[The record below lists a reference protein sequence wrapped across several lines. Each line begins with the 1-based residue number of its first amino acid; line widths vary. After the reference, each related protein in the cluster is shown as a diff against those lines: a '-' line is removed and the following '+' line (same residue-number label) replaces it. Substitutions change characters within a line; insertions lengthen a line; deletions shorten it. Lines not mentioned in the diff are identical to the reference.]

1 MTSARYLAVD
11 AGDLTTWQLATCW
24 VILPTSPWYRAWQLF
39 TLIGIYITV
48 LLEPFVVAFARQSAP
63 LIAICYTLDALFI
76 VDMFL
81 RFHVPFIEDRTMVMD
96 VARISRRM
104 LAGDFWVDL
113 ASLIPL
119 EAIAPAVVLPGA
131 LPTLAEAV
139 LRMNRLIR
147 VTRVLAYFEQTQ
159 NDLYKSMWGF
169 CIKFAF
175 LISTVCHWFACVIYV
190 SGCYDDCTAT
200 TSLTDRWPSRLLPR
214 EDIRTMPLISRYL
227 TSLYFSVF
235 TISTTGY
242 GLPTATNSEER
253 VVAIVGSALCNF
265 VFGYCTGTV
274 TSLLT
279 NSRGLQVQFQQKIE
293 AVKEHMQQRAFPED
307 LQSRVLDYYSFH
319 HLQTGGFNAADL
331 LLRLPPAFYADVA
344 MKMNE
349 QLLRKVPF
357 LSEASVPVIKALSR
371 SLRPELFLPGDLMV
385 TKGDAGKD
393 MFFIRRG
400 KAEVVSEDLSEVYDA
415 MGEGTYFGE
424 LALLTSDAKRTAN
437 IRAATHCDIRVL
449 DKQSLDH
456 VLAHFP
462 DLRRKIEAHA
472 QHRLDSV
479 ESRRRSD
486 EAAFGLDPAAA
497 AAAATAPATAAN
509 AVRNA
514 QLSTRRSVASVGDG
528 VPESPLRSPRLSRA
542 VAAPPPLLVRASQ
555 SQGSGA
561 ANVAAAAAANT
572 RPLPLAHR
580 ASLPAT
586 SLVARPV
593 GAGAAGQHRRSMDRA
608 AADAS
613 GVRDGAQLGGS
624 GAGGASGGPVVE

>member
-11 AGDLTTWQLATCW
+11 ARDLTLWQLATRW
-24 VILPTSPWYRAWQLF
+24 VILPTSPWYRAWQLL
-39 TLIGIYITV
+39 TLIGIYLTV
-48 LLEPFVVAFARQSAP
+48 LLEPFVMAFARQSAP

-81 RFHVPFIEDRTMVMD
+81 RFHVPFVEDRTLVMD

-119 EAIAPAVVLPGA
+119 EAIAPAVILPGA

-200 TSLTDRWPSRLLPR
+200 TSLTDRWPSLMLPR
-214 EDIRTMPLISRYL
+214 EDIRTMPLVSRYL

-253 VVAIVGSALCNF
+253 IVAIVGSALCNF

-424 LALLTSDAKRTAN
+424 LAILTTDTKRTAN
-437 IRAATHCDIRVL
+437 IRAGA
-449 DKQSLDH
+449 
-456 VLAHFP
+456 
-462 DLRRKIEAHA
+462 DLRTSAPSTSNRSTTSLAPLPGTCRGKIEGTA
-472 QHRLDSV
+472 QHRLD
-479 ESRRRSD
+479 RRQIPPGASGNPRPVNG
-486 EAAFGLDPAAA
+486 ECGWG
-497 AAAATAPATAAN
+497 
-509 AVRNA
+509 RN
-514 QLSTRRSVASVGDG
+514 SGITPS
-528 VPESPLRSPRLSRA
+528 SPRLSRA
-542 VAAPPPLLVRASQ
+542 VAAPPPPLVRASQ
-555 SQGSGA
+555 SQGSGT
-561 ANVAAAAAANT
+561 ANVAAAAAASK
-572 RPLPLAHR
+572 RPLPLTHR

-586 SLVARPV
+586 SLVAGPMGV
-593 GAGAAGQHRRSMDRA
+593 SHRRSVDPA
-608 AADAS
+608 AAGGVDAT
-613 GVRDGAQLGGS
+613 GVRDGAQLGGG
-624 GAGGASGGPVVE
+624 GAGGRAVVE